1 MKKKNILLLS
11 IAVILVVACFI
22 IIGDKINEQANKK
35 YDKMLADERLEQQN
49 RINRESD
56 SLRKVLSD
64 RLALLPKTLT
74 DPKYY
79 WAGHFDVYI
88 SMNNGPGEL
97 FIRLE
102 EYQFKS
108 DGTVIEKK
116 QTKDPLDDQ
125 LGTEIKN
132 GKWALDESTATIHIA
147 WSNSSTD
154 EMEIVDIN
162 QDMNQIRLNRV
173 YGTFLPILHRKPLL
187 GNDFTAN

>member
-11 IAVILVVACFI
+11 IAVILVVASLLI
-22 IIGDKINEQANKK
+22 LNNRLSEQANEKLHK
-35 YDKMLADERLEQQN
+35 ELADKWLKEEKDAN
-49 RINRESD
+49 RKKD
-56 SLRKVLSD
+56 SLQKIFSE

-74 DPKYY
+74 DQKYY
-79 WAGHFDVYI
+79 WAGQFEVYI
-88 SMNNGPGEL
+88 SMNNGPTEP

-108 DGTVIEKK
+108 DGTVIERE
-116 QTKDPLDDQ
+116 QTKSPRDGQ

-147 WSNSSTD
+147 WSNSLTD

-187 GNDFTAN
+187 DKDFTAN